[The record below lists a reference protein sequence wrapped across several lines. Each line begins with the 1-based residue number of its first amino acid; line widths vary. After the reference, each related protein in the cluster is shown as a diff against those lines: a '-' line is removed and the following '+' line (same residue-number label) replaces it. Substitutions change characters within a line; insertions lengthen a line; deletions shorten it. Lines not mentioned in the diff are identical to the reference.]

1 MLSNNDI
8 VQIKLIAKNA
18 GDLILDYYQSYQE
31 QDTNYKNDGSEVTK
45 ADIAAND
52 FINKELVRLFPDI
65 PIVSEENTESDNF
78 AAAQSPL
85 YFLIDPLDG
94 TQSFVKK
101 QDEFTVNI
109 ALISHSKPIFGL
121 IYLPVGNILYH
132 TDADFN
138 AYKNDKQIFAAAASE
153 KYRVI
158 CTKREPEKT
167 EILTYLN
174 DNKVNAENFLSVS
187 SSLKFCQIAEGQAD
201 LYPRKVSIYAW
212 DVAAGNAIVN
222 ASGGSMKDYYGE
234 DISYKFTESFKIP
247 QFVVRGA
254 MNDIVTENKNITPVT
269 SKISYHQRI
278 ERTGHQG
285 GVLWFTGLSGSGK
298 STISALLQEKLFEEG
313 YNIFVLDGDNIRG
326 GISQDLTFDAIGRAE
341 NARRVAEIAKLFA
354 KNGFIVITALIS
366 PFEIDRIKAKDI
378 IGDFVKF
385 IHIDASIDVCEQ
397 RDIKGLYKKARAGKI
412 RDFTGIDSPYE
423 TPIKVDFTINTNNS
437 SVEDSCESFFNY
449 IRNEFP
455 KLK

>member
-8 VQIKLIAKNA
+8 VKIKLIAKNA
-18 GDLILDYYQSYQE
+18 GDIILDYYQSYQE
-31 QDTNYKNDGSEVTK
+31 QDTNYKKDGSEVTK

-52 FINKELVRLFPDI
+52 FINNELIKLFPDI
-65 PIVSEENTESDNF
+65 PIVSEENTESENF
-78 AAAQSPL
+78 AAAKSPL

-109 ALISHSKPIFGL
+109 ALISNSKPIFGL

-138 AYKNDKQIFAAAASE
+138 AYKNDKQIFAVAASE

-158 CTKREPEKT
+158 CTKREPEKS

-174 DNKVNAENFLSVS
+174 DNNINAESFLSVS

-222 ASGGSMKDYYGE
+222 ASGGSMKDYYGA

-254 MNDIVTENKNITPVT
+254 MNDIVSEDKNITPVT
-269 SKISYHQRI
+269 SKISYQQRV
-278 ERTGHQG
+278 ERSGHQG

-326 GISQDLTFDAIGRAE
+326 GISQNLTFDTIGRSE

-354 KNGFIVITALIS
+354 ENGFIVITALIS
-366 PFEIDRIKAKDI
+366 PFEIDRQKAKDI
-378 IGDFVKF
+378 LGDFVKF
-385 IHIDASIDVCEQ
+385 VHIDASVDVCEQ
-397 RDIKGLYKKARAGKI
+397 RDVKGLYKKARAGEIKN
-412 RDFTGIDSPYE
+412 FTGIGSPYE
-423 TPIKVDFTINTNNS
+423 VPSEADFTVNTNNS
-437 SVEDSCESFFNY
+437 SIEDSSNSLIDY
-449 IRNEFP
+449 IKSEFP
-455 KLK
+455 KI